1 MYAFTADQML
11 EFYNIYL
18 DEAGITIYS
27 FVAELQ
33 RKYNISQNVS
43 ALIWQSFDASEV
55 YLFQRIRSSVEQK
68 GPMPTNVELIG
79 YKNAKFNQPVT
90 DHMESN
96 DNTKW
101 SAYRISLDMNK
112 PLVVSLGRGREITI
126 KLNSNRTNIGE

>member
-18 DEAGITIYS
+18 DESGKTIYS

-33 RKYNISQNVS
+33 RRYNISQNVS

-55 YLFQRIRSSVEQK
+55 YLFQRIRANQQ
-68 GPMPTNVELIG
+68 PNPIPTDIHLRG
-79 YKNAKFNQPVT
+79 YKSAKFNQHVT
-90 DHMESN
+90 DSAESE

-112 PLVVSLGRGREITI
+112 PFVVSLGRGREITI